1 LKSAFLAAA
10 VLLWATT
17 AFGQTATVQTVLPQ
31 PAKPHPK
38 PAIVHAARPQE
49 VPKQQEVL
57 DITQIV
63 GVRQVDAATYEID
76 AKLHDGSPV
85 DLRMNAFV
93 MQDLGR
99 QLGTYG
105 HQ

>member
-1 LKSAFLAAA
+1 LKSAFLAA
-10 VLLWATT
+10 VMLLTATA
-17 AFGQTATVQTVLPQ
+17 AFGQTAEPPAVQPQ
-31 PAKPHPK
+31 PVKPHPK
-38 PAIVHAARPQE
+38 PAAVHAAKSRE
-49 VPKQQEVL
+49 ISKQQEVL

-76 AKLHDGSPV
+76 AKLQDGSPV

-105 HQ
+105 RQ

>member
-10 VLLWATT
+10 VLLSATT
-17 AFGQTATVQTVLPQ
+17 AFGQTAEPQTIKPQ
-31 PAKPHPK
+31 PIKPHPK
-38 PAIVHAARPQE
+38 PAA
-49 VPKQQEVL
+49 VPASRQQEVL

-63 GVRQVDAATYEID
+63 GVRQVDPTTYEID
-76 AKLHDGSPV
+76 AKLQDGSPV

>member
-1 LKSAFLAAA
+1 LKSAILAAA
-10 VLLWATT
+10 VLLSATT
-17 AFGQTATVQTVLPQ
+17 AFGQTDQPQPIKPQTV
-31 PAKPHPK
+31 KPHPK
-38 PAIVHAARPQE
+38 PAAGHAAKSQE
-49 VPKQQEVL
+49 IL

-76 AKLHDGSPV
+76 AKLQDGSPI

-105 HQ
+105 RH

>member
-10 VLLWATT
+10 VLLSATT
-17 AFGQTATVQTVLPQ
+17 AFGQTATPQ
-31 PAKPHPK
+31 PVTPVKPQAVRPHPK
-38 PAIVHAARPQE
+38 PAVVQAA
-49 VPKQQEVL
+49 KQQEVL

-76 AKLHDGSPV
+76 AKLQDGSPV

-105 HQ
+105 RQ

>member
-10 VLLWATT
+10 VLLSATM
-17 AFGQTATVQTVLPQ
+17 AFGQTAQPQ
-31 PAKPHPK
+31 AIKPPLVKPHPK
-38 PAIVHAARPQE
+38 TAAVHAA
-49 VPKQQEVL
+49 KQQDIL

-63 GVRQVDAATYEID
+63 GVRQVDPATYEID
-76 AKLHDGSPV
+76 AKLHDGSLV

>member
-10 VLLWATT
+10 VLLSAST
-17 AFGQTATVQTVLPQ
+17 AFGQTATPQ
-31 PAKPHPK
+31 PVTPQPVKPQAVRPHPK
-38 PAIVHAARPQE
+38 PAVVQAA
-49 VPKQQEVL
+49 KQQEVL

-76 AKLHDGSPV
+76 AKLQDGSPV
-85 DLRMNAFV
+85 NLRMNAFV

-105 HQ
+105 RQ

>member
-10 VLLWATT
+10 VLLSATT
-17 AFGQTATVQTVLPQ
+17 AFGQTDQPQ
-31 PAKPHPK
+31 PIKPHPK
-38 PAIVHAARPQE
+38 PAVVHAAKPLG
-49 VPKQQEVL
+49 VL

-76 AKLHDGSPV
+76 AKLQDGSPV

-105 HQ
+105 RN

>member
-1 LKSAFLAAA
+1 MKSAILAAA
-10 VLLWATT
+10 VLLSATT
-17 AFGQTATVQTVLPQ
+17 AFGQTDQPQ
-31 PAKPHPK
+31 PIKPQPIKPHPK
-38 PAIVHAARPQE
+38 PAAVHAAKSQE
-49 VPKQQEVL
+49 IL

-76 AKLHDGSPV
+76 AKLQDGSPI

-105 HQ
+105 RH

>member
-10 VLLWATT
+10 VLLSATT
-17 AFGQTATVQTVLPQ
+17 AFGQTATPEPVAPQ
-31 PAKPHPK
+31 PVKPQAVRPHPK
-38 PAIVHAARPQE
+38 PAVAQAA
-49 VPKQQEVL
+49 KQQEVL
-57 DITQIV
+57 DVVQIV

-76 AKLHDGSPV
+76 AKLQNGSPI

-105 HQ
+105 RQ